1 LFKDFNDDFVLIRL
15 HDPSLV
21 FVWMGRTQGD
31 VVKDEESALFKM
43 VRVQW
48 WVPAKKGINLD
59 E

>member
-1 LFKDFNDDFVLIRL
+1 
-15 HDPSLV
+15 
-21 FVWMGRTQGD
+21 MGRTQGD
-31 VVKDEESALFKM
+31 VVKDEESAFFKM